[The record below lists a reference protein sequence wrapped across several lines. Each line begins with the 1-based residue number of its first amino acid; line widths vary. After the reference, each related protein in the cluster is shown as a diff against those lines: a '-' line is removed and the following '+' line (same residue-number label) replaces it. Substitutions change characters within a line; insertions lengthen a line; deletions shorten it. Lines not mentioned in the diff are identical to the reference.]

1 MNDLVA
7 EKPRTART
15 IILTVIVLL
24 VLLGGLYLWRGWRA
38 GQAQGWQPQAVPVA
52 AMQVTPRDLPAA
64 LEAVGN
70 LRAVRE
76 VTLSP
81 EVAGRVSALHFEAG
95 AQVGAGALLVQLFD
109 GPERADRRA
118 AQAKAAFAG
127 MQLARSRGLAP
138 TGAEPREL
146 LEQRAA
152 DRDSAA
158 AAVQQ
163 IDARLIQKQVRAP
176 FAGVLGIRRVNLGQY
191 LNPGDAIATL
201 TALDSLFVEF
211 ALPQQELSRLKPGS
225 TVAVTSDAWPGRRF
239 TARVNAIE
247 PRIGEDTRNVTV
259 QGLLPNADR
268 ALRPGMY
275 VTAALELPVQP
286 GALLVPA
293 TAIQTSAQGD
303 SIIVIRGPNPRAGGK
318 AEVVPVQTGRRVGDE
333 VVVTSG
339 IKAGDMIVTE
349 GQLRVQPG
357 AEVKVAAPAARS
369 TAPSTAKPGGR

>member
-1 MNDLVA
+1 MSDPVA
-7 EKPRTART
+7 AEIPRAAPRPVPT
-15 IILTVIVLL
+15 IILTVVILTI
-24 VLLGGLYLWRGWRA
+24 LLGTLYLWRGWRA
-38 GQAQGWQPQAVPVA
+38 GQAQAWQPQAVPVA
-52 AMQVTPRDLPAA
+52 AAMVTPRNIPVT
-64 LEAVGN
+64 LEAVGT

-81 EVAGRVSALHFEAG
+81 EVAGRVSSIHFEAG
-95 AQVGAGALLVQLFD
+95 AQVGVGALLVQLFD

-118 AQAKAAFAG
+118 AQARAAFAG
-127 MQLARSRGLAP
+127 IQVARSQELAP
-138 TGAEPREL
+138 TGAEPRET
-146 LEQRAA
+146 LEQRRA
-152 DRDSAA
+152 DRDQAA

-201 TALDSLFVEF
+201 TALDRLFVDF

-239 TARVNAIE
+239 TAKVNAIE
-247 PRIGEDTRNVTV
+247 PKIGEETRNVTV
-259 QGLLPNADR
+259 QAVLPNADHT
-268 ALRPGMY
+268 LRPGMY
-275 VTAALELPVQP
+275 VTAALELPVQQ

-303 SIIVIRGPNPRAGGK
+303 SVIVIRGNNPRVGGK
-318 AEVVPVQTGRRVGDE
+318 AEVIPVQTGRRIGNDVL
-333 VVVTSG
+333 VTSG
-339 IKAGDMIVTE
+339 IRPGDMVVTE

-357 AEVKVAAPAARS
+357 AEVKVAAPATKGAR
-369 TAPSTAKPGGR
+369 

>member
-1 MNDLVA
+1 MTSPEA
-7 EKPRTART
+7 PPPARFARGQLR
-15 IILTVIVLL
+15 IILLTVAVLIVLF
-24 VLLGGLYLWRGWRA
+24 GALYFWRGWRA
-38 GQAQGWQPQAVPVA
+38 GQAQTWQPQAVPVTA
-52 AMQVTPRDLPAA
+52 TVVTPRDLPAA

-95 AQVGAGALLVQLFD
+95 RNVSAGTLLVQLFD

-118 AQAKAAFAG
+118 AQAKATFAG
-127 MQLARSRGLAP
+127 VQVARSQQLAP
-138 TGAEPREL
+138 TGAEPREIL
-146 LEQRAA
+146 QQRRA
-152 DRDSAA
+152 DRDQAT

-163 IDARLIQKQVRAP
+163 IDVRLIQKQVRAP

-191 LNPGDAIATL
+191 LNPGDPVATL
-201 TALDSLFVEF
+201 TALDRLFVDF
-211 ALPQQELSRLKPGS
+211 ALPQQELSRITPGS
-225 TVAVTSDAWPGRRF
+225 IVTVTSDAWPGRRF

-259 QGLLPNADR
+259 QALLPNPDH

-275 VTAALELPVQP
+275 VTAALELPVQR

-303 SIIVIRGPNPRAGGK
+303 SVIVIRGSNARVGGK
-318 AEVVPVQTGRRVGDE
+318 AEIVPVQTGRRIGND

-339 IKAGDMIVTE
+339 IKVGDVIVTE

-357 AEVKVAAPAARS
+357 AEVKVAG
-369 TAPSTAKPGGR
+369 PSGNGGR